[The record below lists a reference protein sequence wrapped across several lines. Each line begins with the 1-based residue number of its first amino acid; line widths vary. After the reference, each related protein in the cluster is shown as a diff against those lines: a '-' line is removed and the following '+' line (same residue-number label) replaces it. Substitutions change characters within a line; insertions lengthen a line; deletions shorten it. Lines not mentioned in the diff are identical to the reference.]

1 MALFGSSPSA
11 SGDRLSCSFGMVRI
25 AVSRSETERHQTALR
40 GRAPAC
46 SHAGTASPR
55 FLFPGEFWDVAP
67 QKPLRADEPV
77 TQNDELGPRGVMA
90 SNPAGAAGIETRVRF
105 LGWPGC
111 LPRRL
116 QLVFTRWSGRNS
128 LCLVGSKRCGCHRG
142 RTPSDSMFGSSV
154 TGLGANPTVGGVGR
168 VPQRDDEG
176 RGPTRKSRRSRSS

>member
-1 MALFGSSPSA
+1 MFPCGDCDACISLF
-11 SGDRLSCSFGMVRI
+11 R
-25 AVSRSETERHQTALR
+25 
-40 GRAPAC
+40 
-46 SHAGTASPR
+46 
-55 FLFPGEFWDVAP
+55 EFSDVAP

-116 QLVFTRWSGRNS
+116 QLVFTRSSGRNS

-154 TGLGANPTVGGVGR
+154 TGLGANPSVGGVGR
-168 VPQRDDEG
+168 VPQRDSEVKPQKTVSQVAVVVDALVRRTAPQAGPKVRHG
-176 RGPTRKSRRSRSS
+176 RS